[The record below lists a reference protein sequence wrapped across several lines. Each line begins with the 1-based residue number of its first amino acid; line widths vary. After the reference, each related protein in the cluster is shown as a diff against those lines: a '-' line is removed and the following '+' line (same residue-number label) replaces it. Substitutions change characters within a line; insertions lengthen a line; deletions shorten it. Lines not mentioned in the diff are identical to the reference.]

1 MNRDRAITLIIVL
14 NFMIV
19 LLLGVNYN
27 VTNPTKI
34 NKIIASTYK
43 TPANKA
49 FMDQNFYNCVID
61 EYNYENFT
69 KLPYTTSLTNE

>member
-49 FMDQNFYNCVID
+49 FMIKIFIIVLLMNIIMKILQNYHIQRA
-61 EYNYENFT
+61 
-69 KLPYTTSLTNE
+69 